1 MINYLRRYAVAA
13 AFAFAFCAAVTVA
26 GNTLATV
33 QNRQAHEIQ
42 AIQCLLDVKC
52 AAMIYSHQHAHAHQ
66 PTATTPTRTL
76 I

>member
-33 QNRQAHEIQ
+33 QTRQNNQ
-42 AIQCLLDVKC
+42 TKAIQCLLDTHC
-52 AAMIYSHQHAHAHQ
+52 FLLIHQ
-66 PTATTPTRTL
+66 PAATQPTHTL